1 MTAYASGDI
10 VTTHTHMQR
19 VHPRT
24 PVFRAAGPVLLIG
37 SLFLGGCASTEQTP
51 EAKQPTS
58 SASTVTSAPPT
69 RVADPIETA
78 KRDAIATYLAH
89 WKEVEKRYA
98 DKTGKAGNLTKYA
111 ASAALAQVETGAAD
125 MRKKDAVVLGT
136 VTVSNPT
143 ATSTDIDRKVPHV
156 ILSSCL
162 DISRWTVTDV
172 DTQKPVAMPKK
183 RLVRY
188 VIKATIEKL
197 PEGWRVIRDEPQG
210 KAC

>member
-1 MTAYASGDI
+1 MTAYARGDI
-10 VTTHTHMQR
+10 VTTQTHMRR

-24 PVFRAAGPVLLIG
+24 TPLRSAGAFLLAGSFLLAACG
-37 SLFLGGCASTEQTP
+37 STEKNP
-51 EAKQPTS
+51 EAKQPTTS
-58 SASTVTSAPPT
+58 TPSASPT
-69 RVADPIETA
+69 PAKPVEDPIETA
-78 KRDAIATYLAH
+78 KKEAIATYLAH

-98 DKTGKAGNLTKYA
+98 DKTGRAGNLKRYA

-136 VTVSNPT
+136 VTVNNPT
-143 ATSTDIDRKVPHV
+143 ATSADIDRKVPNV

-162 DISRWTVTDV
+162 DISQWTVTDV
-172 DTQKPVAMPKK
+172 DTQKPAAMPKN

-188 VIKATIEKL
+188 VIKATIEKW

>member
-10 VTTHTHMQR
+10 VTTHTHMRR

-24 PVFRAAGPVLLIG
+24 APLRSAGALLLTGSFFLAACG
-37 SLFLGGCASTEQTP
+37 SAEKSP
-51 EAKQPTS
+51 EAKPPATS
-58 SASTVTSAPPT
+58 TPSATSTPAKPLE
-69 RVADPIETA
+69 DPVETA
-78 KRDAIATYLAH
+78 KKEATVTYLAH

-98 DKTGKAGNLTKYA
+98 DKTGKAGNLKRYA

-136 VTVSNPT
+136 VTVNNPT
-143 ATSTDIDRKVPHV
+143 ATSADIDRKVPNV

-162 DISRWTVTDV
+162 DISQWTVTDV
-172 DTQKPVAMPKK
+172 DTQKPVAMPKN

-188 VIKATIEKL
+188 VIKATLEKW